1 MKEAVE
7 QRVNTVPARV
17 VTDVWQQK
25 NTAIITHTRFKVM
38 HVQWF
43 STWAIWPTAVPTK
56 FLRGHRRMTKN

>member
-43 STWAIWPTAVPTK
+43 STWAI
-56 FLRGHRRMTKN
+56 